1 MTFTLTEY
9 SNSNFMRGY
18 AFDMVLSELV
28 DIVGEQ
34 YVSTR
39 ETDKLSYSTDWSWM
53 PQVWL
58 DRGENP
64 VTPDVIVHPA
74 SAEEISKVLKF
85 ANAYRM
91 PVVPWG
97 GGSGTQGGALPIFG
111 GILLDVKRLD
121 QIISIDEKSLTVTAQ
136 AGIVGTQL
144 EWMLNEKNLTLPHY
158 PASANMATLG
168 GYLAARGSGVISTKY
183 GKAEDLVLSI
193 EAVMPNGDI
202 IRTPSVRSHASGPG
216 LMNFLVGSEGT
227 MGVITEAT
235 MQIEHMPE
243 TRLFRAVLFEDL
255 AKALEAGRRIM
266 TARLQPT
273 VLRLYDQASTASLI
287 KRVLNLDLQGAY
299 LILCFDGFAE
309 IAAAQE
315 KRALDICAELGAR
328 DLGRESGE
336 HWWKHRYDF
345 YYPPLA
351 LGLPRMFGTIET
363 VCTFA
368 NIEKLYWAKKKAIEK
383 GYADWKVSYIAH
395 FSHWFPWGVMV
406 YDRFLI
412 DQPPQDPHEA
422 LRLHNQVW
430 TTAARTSLANGGVL
444 NEHHGIGLKLGRL
457 MREQYGSGW
466 DTLDLIKQTLDPRGI
481 MNPGKQGFSI

>member
-1 MTFTLTEY
+1 
-9 SNSNFMRGY
+9 MRGY

-28 DIVGEQ
+28 DVLGED

-39 ETDKLSYSTDWSWM
+39 ASDKLVYSTDWSWM

-58 DRGENP
+58 DRGEAP
-64 VTPDVIVHPA
+64 VTADVIVHPA
-74 SAEEISKVLKF
+74 STAEIAKVIKI
-85 ANAYRM
+85 ASAYRL
-91 PVVPWG
+91 PIIPWG
-97 GGSGTQGGALPIFG
+97 GGSGTQGGVLPIFG

-121 QIISIDEKSLTVTAQ
+121 KILNIDEKSLTVTAQ
-136 AGIVGTQL
+136 AGIIGTQL
-144 EWMLNEKNLTLPHY
+144 EWMLNEKNLTMPHY

-243 TRLFRAVLFEDL
+243 TRLFRAVLFDDL
-255 AKALEAGRRIM
+255 NKALEAGRRIM
-266 TARLQPT
+266 AARLQPN
-273 VLRLYDQASTASLI
+273 VLRLYDEASTKTLV
-287 KRVLNLDLQGAY
+287 KRVLNLDLNGAY
-299 LILCFDGFAE
+299 LILGFDGFAE

-336 HWWKHRYDF
+336 HWWRIATTFITHRSLWVCHAW
-345 YYPPLA
+345 LA
-351 LGLPRMFGTIET
+351 LLKLFARLVTSKNCIGPRRRRL
-363 VCTFA
+363 
-368 NIEKLYWAKKKAIEK
+368 K
-383 GYADWKVSYIAH
+383 
-395 FSHWFPWGVMV
+395 
-406 YDRFLI
+406 R
-412 DQPPQDPHEA
+412 A
-422 LRLHNQVW
+422 LLNGMLF
-430 TTAARTSLANGGVL
+430 TLRTSRIGF
-444 NEHHGIGLKLGRL
+444 HGA
-457 MREQYGSGW
+457 
-466 DTLDLIKQTLDPRGI
+466 
-481 MNPGKQGFSI
+481 